1 MRIIA
6 YKTSI
11 KNNLIL
17 LEESPNERI
26 LNNDLINL
34 FGFLLEDY
42 PDTIRICWDLDDTVS
57 LFLRRM
63 GHTACATL
71 QKRHR
76 CHLAPFSIFY
86 IAGKVFS
93 VEHIP
98 SRRRFNLYG
107 IEQYFPEL
115 PEPDNVTEVQMLG
128 EKLMY
133 ELGKMG
139 LHPTKLTSPI
149 AIYEECVMRKLD
161 LPKIDNIPVEA
172 AELAYR
178 CSARLW
184 IESHQLGYFDH
195 VYDYDLRAAFPNAL
209 KDLVD
214 IRDCRCVHSN
224 EYQEKAVY
232 GYANCL
238 VTIYDWVMVHPI
250 IFDIE
255 EGLISPTGTRELVL
269 DKGKMDF
276 IKKWGIGE
284 FKILDGYW
292 LIPFRTLRKPLEEPM
307 KDLLKYRE
315 RTGLQQLLAKRI
327 TVGVYGKQGEEWE
340 DQFGPYFN
348 PVWFAESSSQPTV
361 EVAEFLYSHGIGPG
375 DNEGYKHLI
384 HVGVD
389 GVMLDSAVDGVVG

>member
-11 KNNLIL
+11 KADLIL

-63 GHTACATL
+63 GHTVCATL
-71 QKRHR
+71 QKKHR

-149 AIYEECVMRKLD
+149 AIYEECVMRKL
-161 LPKIDNIPVEA
+161 
-172 AELAYR
+172 
-178 CSARLW
+178 
-184 IESHQLGYFDH
+184 
-195 VYDYDLRAAFPNAL
+195 
-209 KDLVD
+209 
-214 IRDCRCVHSN
+214 
-224 EYQEKAVY
+224 
-232 GYANCL
+232 
-238 VTIYDWVMVHPI
+238 
-250 IFDIE
+250 
-255 EGLISPTGTRELVL
+255 
-269 DKGKMDF
+269 
-276 IKKWGIGE
+276 
-284 FKILDGYW
+284 
-292 LIPFRTLRKPLEEPM
+292 
-307 KDLLKYRE
+307 
-315 RTGLQQLLAKRI
+315 
-327 TVGVYGKQGEEWE
+327 
-340 DQFGPYFN
+340 
-348 PVWFAESSSQPTV
+348 
-361 EVAEFLYSHGIGPG
+361 
-375 DNEGYKHLI
+375 
-384 HVGVD
+384 
-389 GVMLDSAVDGVVG
+389 